1 MLTNPSLGWQK
12 LQNVYYSIK
21 TCYDSVQWPIDN
33 LYSNFRVAVST
44 HTTLLALAAKGSSY
58 PHVIDI
64 YTLSGNKVW
73 SLVYN
78 SSPSD
83 HIVDFCFYNEQL
95 LVILANRKYRLYTDF
110 QGSFNEYSYT
120 DDLVK
125 LNSESENGDS
135 DAPRYVITNLETN
148 QTEEPFSVIEA
159 QNWGRFLV
167 LRYRNRITVSDLHS
181 FTNYD
186 IQFPSGLNQS
196 KIHTMA
202 LVSITDSKFEC
213 LLSYDTTVF
222 LVSVDLLE
230 EAYSFVDQGLTDGP
244 FSLVAASPDGAIIAL
259 HNPTRSRIFVIT
271 KTFDRILLEY
281 DTSNESSAPYMM
293 EWAGNDAIIL
303 SLRDEIKLIGPGQKS
318 ISFFYDIIEQDDFD
332 IGAILN
338 ESTDND
344 LSFTIPVIK
353 SEKDGLKIITGNKV
367 EFLSRIPEC
376 CINLHLMGS
385 SHPSS
390 ILLDCIDKLAL
401 QPSKAY
407 TNISFLNTENSLS
420 AAMDGCL
427 QAALHEFS
435 PAWQKKIL
443 KAVSFGKI
451 YEEKYFDSDKYLR
464 VLDTVKVLNQI
475 RSPEIGLFL
484 TNAEIEQMGWNTI
497 VEMLVNRSQYLLA
510 LKIVDL
516 LQLEDS
522 RSLVYVHWCCSKIK
536 KELNMSDINLFKII
550 SKKLMSSHNQN
561 RANPNRNIIS
571 VSEISKVAYEEG
583 RSDLCKLLI
592 NLEPSTIRRVNQL
605 LQIEE
610 IELAM
615 IKCFQSSEF
624 DLCRLILMYLKDK
637 LSIAQF
643 FQVLNQNEQKSIVK
657 DISLEEFSEDEQINA
672 LFQEN
677 LFINGDLIGNFW
689 EQNIGKYS
697 PKSLDAFLKHQNK
710 TLARNEV
717 KLKNYLQESSISQGE
732 SFEKLYQTQ
741 KTKLQSLLGN
751 RKFSKQLHLELEVLE
766 LKKRLSETYQQSFFE
781 RKSVAEIIIK
791 LIEMHQL
798 KPVSKIVK
806 DFKFSQEKYWNLVLE
821 VYCKAGDFD
830 SLHRFITASN
840 PNPSAS
846 LKSPIGFEVIAETCL
861 VYGAPHKLISSYIEQ
876 CTESHYLK
884 RIDLYLQNGDYSPAA
899 EEAFKNKDGD
909 ALVKIRKTAQLHND
923 DSLELIAG
931 YLSRLGYGG

>member
-1 MLTNPSLGWQK
+1 M
-12 LQNVYYSIK
+12 
-21 TCYDSVQWPIDN
+21 
-33 LYSNFRVAVST
+33 
-44 HTTLLALAAKGSSY
+44 
-58 PHVIDI
+58 
-64 YTLSGNKVW
+64 
-73 SLVYN
+73 
-78 SSPSD
+78 
-83 HIVDFCFYNEQL
+83 
-95 LVILANRKYRLYTDF
+95 
-110 QGSFNEYSYT
+110 
-120 DDLVK
+120 
-125 LNSESENGDS
+125 
-135 DAPRYVITNLETN
+135 
-148 QTEEPFSVIEA
+148 
-159 QNWGRFLV
+159 
-167 LRYRNRITVSDLHS
+167 
-181 FTNYD
+181 
-186 IQFPSGLNQS
+186 
-196 KIHTMA
+196 
-202 LVSITDSKFEC
+202 
-213 LLSYDTTVF
+213 
-222 LVSVDLLE
+222 
-230 EAYSFVDQGLTDGP
+230 
-244 FSLVAASPDGAIIAL
+244 
-259 HNPTRSRIFVIT
+259 
-271 KTFDRILLEY
+271 
-281 DTSNESSAPYMM
+281 
-293 EWAGNDAIIL
+293 
-303 SLRDEIKLIGPGQKS
+303 
-318 ISFFYDIIEQDDFD
+318 
-332 IGAILN
+332 
-338 ESTDND
+338 
-344 LSFTIPVIK
+344 
-353 SEKDGLKIITGNKV
+353 
-367 EFLSRIPEC
+367 
-376 CINLHLMGS
+376 
-385 SHPSS
+385 
-390 ILLDCIDKLAL
+390 
-401 QPSKAY
+401 
-407 TNISFLNTENSLS
+407 
-420 AAMDGCL
+420 
-427 QAALHEFS
+427 
-435 PAWQKKIL
+435 

-643 FQVLNQNEQKSIVK
+643 FQVLNQNEQKSIIK
-657 DISLEEFSEDEQINA
+657 DISLEEFSEDEQISA

-806 DFKFSQEKYWNLVLE
+806 DFKFLQEKYWNLVLE

-840 PNPSAS
+840 PNPSAL

-861 VYGAPHKLISSYIEQ
+861 VYGAPRKLISSYIEQ

-899 EEAFKNKDGD
+899 EEAFKNKDGN
-909 ALVKIRKTAQLHND
+909 ALVKIRKTAQSHND